1 MWIVKRR
8 QQQQQ
13 LNVDAT
19 KSELKGK
26 QKLELEKKK
35 PTKNVEI
42 EKSATKKNQVIGIK
56 AHNVEFK
63 LRLET
68 HSSSSNHIGSNEE
81 LVHAELCE
89 LLTQRKNDFWLR
101 KSPLLYASCWRI
113 EFMMGICQGFLSF
126 FLIF

>member
-8 QQQQQ
+8 QQQ

-63 LRLET
+63 LRL
-68 HSSSSNHIGSNEE
+68 
-81 LVHAELCE
+81 
-89 LLTQRKNDFWLR
+89 
-101 KSPLLYASCWRI
+101 
-113 EFMMGICQGFLSF
+113 
-126 FLIF
+126 